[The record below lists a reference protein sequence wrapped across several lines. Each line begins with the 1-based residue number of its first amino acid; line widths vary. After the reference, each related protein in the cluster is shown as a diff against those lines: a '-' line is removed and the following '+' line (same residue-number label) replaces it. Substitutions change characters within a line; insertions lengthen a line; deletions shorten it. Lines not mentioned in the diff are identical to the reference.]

1 VLLYVRCQD
10 NSHDVIDAP
19 TLDRLILGKTLR
31 KFYRRSEER
40 WVDVYHDPIRGI
52 DGDYSGPNRRQ
63 SHYEKAR

>member
-1 VLLYVRCQD
+1 MLLYVRCQD

-31 KFYRRSEER
+31 KFYRRSGER

-52 DGDYSGPNRRQ
+52 DGDYSRPNRRQ